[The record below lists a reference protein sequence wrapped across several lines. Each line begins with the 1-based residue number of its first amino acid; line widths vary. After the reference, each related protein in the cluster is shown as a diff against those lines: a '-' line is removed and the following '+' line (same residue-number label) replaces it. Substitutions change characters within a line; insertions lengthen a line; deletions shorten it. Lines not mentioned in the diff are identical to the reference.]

1 LSHVAQTTG
10 KSRPSRAQPA
20 NKQEPQT
27 IVFEDIPALEARLDS
42 LERRVAALEETPPV
56 ELPVEPLFSLD
67 VAAALI
73 PMSYDAL
80 RAFLSRNKAEF
91 PARYIRQG
99 SGHRRV
105 RLLLASE
112 IRTIRERTLLT
123 MIQRLKPRRS

>member
-1 LSHVAQTTG
+1 VLD
-10 KSRPSRAQPA
+10 
-20 NKQEPQT
+20 
-27 IVFEDIPALEARLDS
+27 DIPTLTDRVAA
-42 LERRVAALEETPPV
+42 LERRVAALEAEPPV
-56 ELPVEPLFSLD
+56 ELPVEPLFNLE
-67 VAAALI
+67 VAAAFI

-80 RAFLSRNKAEF
+80 RSFLSRHKEEF

-123 MIQRLKPRRS
+123 MIKGLRR

>member
-1 LSHVAQTTG
+1 MLD
-10 KSRPSRAQPA
+10 
-20 NKQEPQT
+20 
-27 IVFEDIPALEARLDS
+27 DIPTLKDRLDA
-42 LERRVAALEETPPV
+42 LERRVVALEEEPPV
-56 ELPVEPLFSLD
+56 ELPLEPLFSLD

-80 RAFLSRNKAEF
+80 RSFLSRNKATF
-91 PARYIRQG
+91 PARYVRQG

-123 MIQRLKPRRS
+123 MIQRLKPRT

>member
-1 LSHVAQTTG
+1 
-10 KSRPSRAQPA
+10 
-20 NKQEPQT
+20 
-27 IVFEDIPALEARLDS
+27 VFDDIPTLRDRLDT
-42 LERRVAALEETPPV
+42 LERRVQTLEEAPPI
-56 ELPVEPLFSLD
+56 ELTVEPLFGLD

-91 PARYIRQG
+91 PARYVRQG

-123 MIQRLKPRRS
+123 TIRRFGARL